1 MLQDLQET
9 LQNYPL
15 ITGRILTSL
24 IFCVMI
30 VGSLSASPSP
40 KIINTQLKDWTLDS
54 VVLAGNRI
62 ATLFFSKEF
71 HLNSPYTQIR
81 VRLPSNVFSQPEAWT
96 IPTISTITTEQM
108 KEPLS
113 PDAAP
118 ASQRLK
124 KWKDSLTT
132 LKATV
137 RKLKIQLETI
147 NAGLDVLQKNRKLP
161 ENTTGSSTILN
172 QWLSN
177 HMTMTESLLTQ
188 KARLEQQID
197 QMEKQI
203 RAIESFLKGNVP
215 NSRFQNVVLIR
226 PYCEKAG
233 NYKIILRVHSRAYRL
248 TPQIHVYVQQQTSQG
263 QQYLVNAYWTVQI
276 SQSTGIDWN
285 NTTIVYYPELP
296 KTPKP
301 ISRKPGNQSLEIP
314 ARYLVT
320 FAEIYRKRRQR
331 LYMPRFYS
339 PLGGPARKKRSL
351 AVVKTESEVPQ
362 EPLPPKAEVVEESK
376 LLPAVIRIQHA
387 TILDRTAR
395 TFQLMHKEIKDATVE
410 LYAFSGSEFAVYV
423 LEVPSSE
430 LFPLIAPTLS
440 LYYNGNLVG
449 RRKLHTEEM
458 IGERVRIP
466 LLTHPLIRIRTTHI
480 ETIQRSGL
488 RKRTATAYF
497 SVAIISTA
505 RDTLSLRY
513 ATLVRLASTEV
524 GYTLQGVSP
533 ETFTERVQGIDRYVT
548 WTVQIAPSQTTSQ
561 EFRIVFTTRKKYRI
575 RVKVFTR
582 DVF

>member
-1 MLQDLQET
+1 MTVQ
-9 LQNYPL
+9 
-15 ITGRILTSL
+15 TSL
-24 IFCVMI
+24 RRSRTLSSVFLCLCA
-30 VGSLSASPSP
+30 GASLWASPP
-40 KIINTQLKDWTLDS
+40 AKTINTQLRDWTLDS

-71 HLNSPYTQIR
+71 QLNSPYTQIR
-81 VRLPSNVFSQPEAWT
+81 VRLPSNAFAQPEAWT

-108 KEPLS
+108 KEPMS
-113 PDAAP
+113 PDATP

-132 LKATV
+132 LKTTV

-147 NAGLDVLQKNRKLP
+147 NAGLDVLRKNRKLP
-161 ENTTGSSTILN
+161 ENTTGSSSILN
-172 QWLSN
+172 QWLDN

-188 KARLEQQID
+188 KAKLEQQIN

-203 RAIESFLKGNVP
+203 RAIENFLKGNVP

-233 NYKIILRVHSRAYRL
+233 NYKIILRVHSRAFRL
-248 TPQIHVYVQQQTSQG
+248 TPQIHVHVQQKTPQK
-263 QQYLVNAYWTVQI
+263 QQYQVKAYWTVQI
-276 SQSTGIDWN
+276 SQTTGIDWN

-296 KTPKP
+296 KGSAP
-301 ISRKPGNQSLEIP
+301 ISRKPGSPSVEIP

-320 FAEIYRKRRQR
+320 SAEIYRKRRRQR
-331 LYMPRFYS
+331 LYTPRFYS
-339 PLGGPARKKRSL
+339 PLGGASRRKRSL
-351 AVVKTESEVPQ
+351 TVTESEPELPAVQ
-362 EPLPPKAEVVEESK
+362 EPVPPRAEVVEETE

-387 TILDRTAR
+387 TILDRTVR
-395 TFQLMHKEIKDATVE
+395 TFQLMHREVKDASVE

-423 LEVPSSE
+423 LDVPSSA
-430 LFPLIAPTLS
+430 LFPMIAPTIS

-449 RRKLHTEEM
+449 RRALHTEEL

-466 LLTHPLIRIRTTHI
+466 LLTHPLIRVRTTHI
-480 ETIQRSGL
+480 ETIYRSGL

-497 SVAIISTA
+497 SIAITSTA
-505 RDTLSLRY
+505 RDTLSLKY
-513 ATLVRLASTEV
+513 ATLILLASTKIA
-524 GYTLQGVSP
+524 YTLQGISP

-548 WTVQIAPSQTTSQ
+548 WTVQVAPSQTTNL

-575 RVKVFTR
+575 RVKVFTQ